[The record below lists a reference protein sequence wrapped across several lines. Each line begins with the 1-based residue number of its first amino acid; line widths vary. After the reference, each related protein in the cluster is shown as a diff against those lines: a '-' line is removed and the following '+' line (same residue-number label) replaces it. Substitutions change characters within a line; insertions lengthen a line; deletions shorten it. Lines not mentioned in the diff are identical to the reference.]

1 MLQNIRA
8 LPQGIKLVI
17 ACVICLTIAVVIIG
31 LVQWLS

>member
-1 MLQNIRA
+1 MLQKIRA

-17 ACVICLTIAVVIIG
+17 ACVICLAIGVLIVG